1 MKRTTIN
8 EIGELMI
15 EFNSEEFTTEGA
27 VLTKYFTYDSFKRAN
42 ENSSKV
48 GFKRPFDSEKCLA
61 SGWISPGRD
70 YPLLSIMWINEVDL
84 SRAVRV
90 KIGGDEGKH
99 LWFDMCFE
107 DLVALPTCIGELSEW
122 ESNVSW

>member
-1 MKRTTIN
+1 MKRMTID

-15 EFNSEEFTTEGA
+15 EFNSDEFTTEGA
-27 VLTKYFTYDSFKRAN
+27 VLTKYFTYESFKRAN
-42 ENSSKV
+42 ENSIKV
-48 GFKRPFDSEKCLA
+48 EFGRPYDPEGCLA

-70 YPLLSIMWINEVDL
+70 YPLLSIMWINEEDL

-90 KIGGDEGKH
+90 KIGGDEGKY
-99 LWFDMCFE
+99 LWFDMLFE
-107 DLVALPTCIGELSEW
+107 DLRDLPTCVGELSEW